1 MRYNDTGFHA
11 IFSCKRSGFV
21 RYRLLRA
28 AINGCDVCQETWV
41 GVGKLF
47 NGGVIVKS
55 GDTPGQHFRFG
66 LLASHVGSR
75 ICRACAGTTD
85 CRLAERLTVGCHRGI
100 IGNNHMRN
108 RPIYLCR

>member
-28 AINGCDVCQETWV
+28 AINGCDVCQETWA

-55 GDTPGQHFRFG
+55 GDTPDSISGSVFSLRMSVVVFVALVLVQQI
-66 LLASHVGSR
+66 VGSQK
-75 ICRACAGTTD
+75 G
-85 CRLAERLTVGCHRGI
+85 
-100 IGNNHMRN
+100 
-108 RPIYLCR
+108 